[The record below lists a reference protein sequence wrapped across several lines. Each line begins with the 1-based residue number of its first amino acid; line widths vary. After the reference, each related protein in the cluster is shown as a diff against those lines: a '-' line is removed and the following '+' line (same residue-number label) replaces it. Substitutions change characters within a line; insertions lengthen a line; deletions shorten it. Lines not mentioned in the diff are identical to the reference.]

1 MQVKVGSQPGGG
13 DATEATL
20 LAILAAVEDQR
31 DFEEQ
36 IWVDSTGAF
45 YIRRVVFDPTTGT
58 YTVSYTT
65 ATGST
70 YVPVAPSTPVGSN
83 VDYEIT
89 KQNYIATAGGTGFS
103 INDELIEVIIV
114 NTATNAISA
123 TIWYNATTDT
133 TIAAPSLASV
143 TPHTKYALDATLL
156 TTNTKLDT
164 INTTTG
170 TVKTSVDTVNTTLG
184 TTNTKID
191 TTNTNLGT
199 INTSIGTTN
208 TKLDTLNT
216 TTGTV
221 KTSVDATNANFVTD
235 GSAISTEKA
244 FIVAGQD
251 GSNNQFL
258 KLDSNGRVELS
269 AAQQAVAANS
279 EVASVIFSENI
290 TSGSDSSATLT
301 VPAGGC
307 RSLSFTSNS
316 GLQYEIR
323 FSSGAIAKLIAG
335 DSATIPI
342 SQVAAV
348 TAKLRPT
355 NGNMVS
361 GTDVVRVTVS

>member
-1 MQVKVGSQPGGG
+1 MQLRVGSQPGGS

-20 LAILAAVEDQR
+20 QAILAAVEDQR

-36 IWVDSTGAF
+36 IWVDSTGTF
-45 YIRRVVFDPTTGT
+45 YIRRVVYDPTTGT
-58 YTVSYTT
+58 YTVSYTN
-65 ATGST
+65 ATGSV
-70 YVPVAPSTPVGSN
+70 YVPVNPSTPVGSN

-103 INDELIEVIIV
+103 INDELVEIIIV

-123 TIWYNATTDT
+123 TIWYNATTDA
-133 TIAAPSLASV
+133 TISAPSLASV
-143 TPHTKYALDATLL
+143 TPHTKYALDATVQ

-164 INTTTG
+164 LNTTTG

-184 TTNTKID
+184 TTNT
-191 TTNTNLGT
+191 NLTT
-199 INTSIGTTN
+199 INTSVGTVNTSIG
-208 TKLDTLNT
+208 TLNT

-221 KTSVDATNANFVTD
+221 KTSVDNINANFVAD
-235 GSAISTEKA
+235 GSAVSTEKGI
-244 FIVAGQD
+244 IVAGQD
-251 GSNNQFL
+251 GTNNQFL
-258 KLDSNGRVELS
+258 KLDTNGRIELS

-279 EVASVIFSENI
+279 EVGSVIFSENI
-290 TSGSDSSATLT
+290 TSGNDSAATLT
-301 VPAGGC
+301 VPTGGC

-323 FSSGAIAKLIAG
+323 FSSGAIVKLIAG
-335 DSATIPI
+335 DSATLPI
-342 SQVAAV
+342 SQVASV
-348 TAKLRPT
+348 TVKLRPT